1 MLSLADKKFLEFFFK
16 RVKVNTSSRYESDF
30 PYVSPCGRET
40 NYIHCDDLPI
50 VFSHLLAPDSTV
62 VQDIA
67 SYGNSNSQQCSTD
80 ETPLDDGAPLDG
92 TPLDDGAPL
101 EYGTVSCKGS
111 GRATGDD
118 RTSSITTNT
127 ATSSTEPM
135 HPSSVDTNVSKAVS
149 TATDVVTRDRTGS
162 LSPVAVASLAYGG
175 THSLRIPFQPR
186 SLCMLPASGRVYHA
200 GPERL
205 GGVGLVKSSLAIE
218 LSRFFVYEE
227 GAGESAHP
235 VGFRWRGRTWEL
247 DTSVLGRLVH
257 LTSICE

>member
-1 MLSLADKKFLEFFFK
+1 M
-16 RVKVNTSSRYESDF
+16 KVNTSSRYESDF

-50 VFSHLLAPDSTV
+50 VFSHLLAPDGTV

-67 SYGNSNSQQCSTD
+67 SYGNSSSQQCSTD
-80 ETPLDDGAPLDG
+80 GTPLDG
-92 TPLDDGAPL
+92 TPLDETQLDGAPL

-111 GRATGDD
+111 ERATGND
-118 RTSSITTNT
+118 RTSSKTTNT

-149 TATDVVTRDRTGS
+149 ATTDVVTRDRTGS
-162 LSPVAVASLAYGG
+162 PLPVAVASLAYGG

-247 DTSVLGRLVH
+247 DTSVLGRLAQ
-257 LTSICE
+257 LTSIRE